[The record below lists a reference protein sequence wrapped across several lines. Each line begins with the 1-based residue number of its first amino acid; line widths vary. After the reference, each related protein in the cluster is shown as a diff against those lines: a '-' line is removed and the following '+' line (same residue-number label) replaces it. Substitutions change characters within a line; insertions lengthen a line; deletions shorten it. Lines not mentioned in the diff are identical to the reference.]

1 MSPQSSG
8 SGFSRING
16 SERSVKIQKPGKQL
30 TCLGVLHSIGTN
42 PKVPLTQLPETG
54 TFARIKGSSSTWN
67 AIERIPTP
75 SAPFRLERGSG
86 NHPEL
91 KR

>member
-1 MSPQSSG
+1 M
-8 SGFSRING
+8 
-16 SERSVKIQKPGKQL
+16 KIPKPGKQL
-30 TCLGVLHSIGTN
+30 TCSGVLNAIGTN

-54 TFARIKGSSSTWN
+54 TFARIKASSSTWN
-67 AIERIPTP
+67 AIERIPNP
-75 SAPFRLERGSG
+75 SAPFRLEGASG